1 MATNEPTVYVGTRV
15 PASLVTRAL
24 SAARA
29 ERPAVSRSGAVRLAL
44 ARLAGMTSEEWLVME
59 AGRIP
64 DPAQVDLIAGVLGL
78 TPEQTEKAVRIH
90 RLAWTAVRRLLARS
104 A

>member
-1 MATNEPTVYVGTRV
+1 MEQNVLKWCEMNPKEFFRRARE
-15 PASLVTRAL
+15 ASIFPLDGV
-24 SAARA
+24 
-29 ERPAVSRSGAVRLAL
+29 

-90 RLAWTAVRRLLARS
+90 RLAWTA
-104 A
+104 